1 MFAEDA
7 LWRLFWQW
15 LPSLGAG
22 FALNIAIGLLAMAVA
37 SLAGGALALLQV
49 LAPTPLANLAGRL
62 GRGLRNLPWLVVMFY
77 VAYLLPYEVQVGGH
91 WLQLDDWLKVA
102 LGLALPA
109 SGYVAEMLRGA
120 LHTVPVGQWE
130 AALALGLSR
139 RQTLRRVILP
149 QALRSVLP
157 PWMNLFCTLCMSTS
171 LGSLLGVEE
180 LMSVLQS
187 HLSGQLRADV
197 LLPAYALAFAAF
209 FLFVYPL
216 ARWARYL
223 ELRWSH

>member
-1 MFAEDA
+1 MAAES
-7 LWRLFWQW
+7 LPSLFWQW
-15 LPSLGAG
+15 LPALGQG
-22 FALNIAIGLLAMAVA
+22 FALNIAMGLLAMA
-37 SLAGGALALLQV
+37 LATAAGTLLGLAQIIAAPG
-49 LAPTPLANLAGRL
+49 LARLAGRV

-77 VAYLLPYEVQVGGH
+77 VAYLLPYEVKLAGH
-91 WLQLDDWLKVA
+91 WLQLADWLKVA

-120 LHTVPVGQWE
+120 LQAVPAGQWQ
-130 AALALGLSR
+130 AAQALGLSR
-139 RQTLRRVILP
+139 W
-149 QALRSVLP
+149 QALRWVIAPQSLRSLLP

-187 HLSGQLRADV
+187 HLAGQLRPDV

-209 FLFVYPL
+209 FFFIYPL
-216 ARWARYL
+216 ARWARHL

>member
-1 MFAEDA
+1 MGAES
-7 LWRLFWQW
+7 LLPLFWHW

-22 FALNIAIGLLAMAVA
+22 FALNIAMGVLAITVATCVGAALGLA
-37 SLAGGALALLQV
+37 QV
-49 LAPTPLANLAGRL
+49 LAPPAPARLAGRV

-77 VAYLLPYEVQVGGH
+77 VAYLLPYEVKVAGH
-91 WLQLDDWLKVA
+91 WLQLADWLKVA

-120 LHTVPVGQWE
+120 LQAVPAGQWE
-130 AALALGLSR
+130 AAQALGLSR
-139 RQTLRRVILP
+139 L
-149 QALRSVLP
+149 QALRWVIVPQSLRSLLP

-187 HLSGQLRADV
+187 HLAGQLRPDV

-209 FLFVYPL
+209 FFFIYPL
-216 ARWARYL
+216 ARWARQL

>member
-1 MFAEDA
+1 MLAEDSLPWL
-7 LWRLFWQW
+7 LWEW
-15 LPSLGAG
+15 LPSLGRG
-22 FALNIAIGLLAMAVA
+22 FALNIAMGLLAMAVA
-37 SLAGGALALLQV
+37 TLAGALLGFAQV
-49 LAPTPLANLAGRL
+49 LAPTALARLAGRL

-77 VAYLLPYEVQVGGH
+77 VAYLLPYEVQVAGH
-91 WLQLDDWLKVA
+91 WLQLADWLKVA

-120 LHTVPVGQWE
+120 LQAVPAGQWE
-130 AALALGLSR
+130 AAQALGLSR
-139 RQTLRRVILP
+139 LQALRWVILP
-149 QALRSVLP
+149 QSLRSLLP

-187 HLSGQLRADV
+187 HLSGQLRPDV

-209 FLFVYPL
+209 FVFIYPL
-216 ARWARYL
+216 ARWARHL